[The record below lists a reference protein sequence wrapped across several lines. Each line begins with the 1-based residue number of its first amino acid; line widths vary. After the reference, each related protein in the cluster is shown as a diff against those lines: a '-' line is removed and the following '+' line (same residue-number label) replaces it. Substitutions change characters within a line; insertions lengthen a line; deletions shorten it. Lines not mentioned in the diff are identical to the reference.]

1 MYVILCHLPTT
12 YKIARHEIASM
23 RECVLCGDER
33 PHSDLGLVFGE
44 CGHYICRACC
54 VEYKDRLNEVTQCF
68 YCRRPTSL
76 KLDGVEV
83 EVRAPGVGEGEAM
96 EGVEGEAVVGAKRP
110 YVCISHAVNYPPTRA
125 TTTPVASTSAE
136 SHHVDYSLTL
146 ATMTPTTT
154 ASAAMQR
161 MMLRLKQLD

>member
-1 MYVILCHLPTT
+1 MQADGSSVKVQSGYTTERGGVAFPEGLMYVILCHLPTT
-12 YKIARHEIASM
+12 YKIESHEIASM
-23 RECVLCGDER
+23 PECVLCGDER

-54 VEYKDRLNEVTQCF
+54 EEYKDKLNEVTQCF

-83 EVRAPGVGEGEAM
+83 GEGEAM

-110 YVCISHAVNYPPTRA
+110 YVYISHAVNYPPQPA
-125 TTTPVASTSAE
+125 TTTPTTS
-136 SHHVDYSLTL
+136 
-146 ATMTPTTT
+146 